1 MDTDITHVRLICG
14 QVECLIE
21 GILLELERVCEE
33 HIEEPDE
40 HGQTES

>member
-21 GILLELERVCEE
+21 GILLELERVCEP
-33 HIEEPDE
+33 HEEEDE
-40 HGQTES
+40 EWE